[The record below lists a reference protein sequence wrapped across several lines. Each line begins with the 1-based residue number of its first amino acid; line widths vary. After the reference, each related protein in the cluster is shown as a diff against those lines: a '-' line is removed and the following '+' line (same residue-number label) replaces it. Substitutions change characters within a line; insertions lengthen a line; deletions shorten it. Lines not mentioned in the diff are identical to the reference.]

1 MIIVKPKFTMPC
13 DENFTVLEDGAV
25 AFDERIQAVG
35 EAEQLRKRYPNAR
48 FFEYPDAVLAPAFIN
63 PHVHLEFSAN
73 KTSLVYGDF
82 LEWLGSVIAS
92 RGALS
97 QAANEDVIAS
107 AIKTMQRSGVASF
120 GAVSSFGGDLD
131 ACANCGGRVV
141 FFNEILGTNEAALE
155 QNLANFTA
163 RFEASLERKSP
174 LFTPA
179 VSVHSPYST
188 HPDLA
193 AAALNLARKRGLVVS
208 THFMESEHEK
218 SWLEGGSGGFKEWLG
233 KFNPAA
239 RPLYTPSSFI
249 AMFAGVRTLFTH
261 CVWADDFSGF
271 DRELHSL
278 THCAVSNRLLGK
290 RTLNLRAALDVGVSV
305 NIGTDG
311 LSSNISLNFLD
322 ELRANLLIHADFDPL
337 ELAKILLLASTKN
350 AAKALN
356 LDAGEIKE
364 GKLADLALYGGF
376 ADADAAQLPLML
388 ILHAGGCEK
397 LFVGGSEVK
406 LKQI

>member
-1 MIIVKPKFTMPC
+1 MIIVKPKFTMLC
-13 DENFTVLEDGAV
+13 DENFTVLEDAAV

-35 EAEQLRKRYPNAR
+35 EAEELRKRYKGAQ

-82 LEWLGSVIAS
+82 LEWLSSVIAS

-97 QAANEDVIAS
+97 QAANNAVIAA

-120 GAVSSFGGDLD
+120 AAVSSFGGDLD

-155 QNLANFTA
+155 QNLANFIT
-163 RFEASLERKSP
+163 RFEASQKRKSP

-193 AAALNLARKRGLVVS
+193 AAALNLARERDLVVS
-208 THFMESEHEK
+208 THFMESRHEK
-218 SWLEGGSGGFKEWLG
+218 NWLEGGTGGFKEWLG
-233 KFNPAA
+233 KFKPAA
-239 RPLYTPSSFI
+239 RPLYTPSSFV

-261 CVWADDFSGF
+261 CVYVSDFAKF
-271 DRELHSL
+271 KPHHSV

-290 RTLNLRAALDVGVSV
+290 KALNLKEIFKNNVSL

-311 LSSNISLNFLD
+311 LSSNISLNFWH
-322 ELRANLLIHADFDPL
+322 ELRAALFTHASLDL
-337 ELAKILLLASTKN
+337 NELATRLFVAATHGG
-350 AAKALN
+350 AKALRTN
-356 LDAGEIKE
+356 NGEIKA
-364 GKLADLALYGGF
+364 GRAADLAIYNDLEC
-376 ADADAAQLPLML
+376 DDSELILQL
-388 ILHAGGCEK
+388 ILHTNEAKKLYIGGKICK
-397 LFVGGSEVK
+397 F
-406 LKQI
+406 